1 MFWEEHGW
9 REGETQGQDQLESSK
24 RSGWS
29 SAGRTDHLELTTAG
43 TAMTPTHGDFV
54 FAAAGNDAEET
65 GAPDPRDTPH
75 ANPPAAVQTLDALAL
90 LSLLQL
96 ALGGGLADEL
106 AGTLGVG
113 RSRADA
119 LFVDDVPH
127 GSHDAAVG
135 AWGGDDGLDVGDID
149 GGGAHASAGGFLA
162 QAQRCVGCD
171 LGAAEHGLQREA
183 DGQLETGAEEGE
195 EVPQGGVEEGV
206 DGEVGFE
213 EERGGCRDEVGQA
226 GVQDGDGHEVRR
238 DGAVWGGELANRAD
252 EGAWAVG
259 GRGEH

>member
-1 MFWEEHGW
+1 MIKGN
-9 REGETQGQDQLESSK
+9 
-24 RSGWS
+24 
-29 SAGRTDHLELTTAG
+29 HLELTTAG
-43 TAMTPTHGDFV
+43 TAMTPAHGYFI
-54 FAAAGNDAEET
+54 FAAAGNDAEEA
-65 GAPDPRDTPH
+65 GAPDPGDTPH
-75 ANPPAAVQTLDALAL
+75 ANPPATVQTPDALAL
-90 LSLLQL
+90 PSLLHL
-96 ALGGGLADEL
+96 ALGGGFADDL
-106 AGTLGVG
+106 AGSLGVG
-113 RSRADA
+113 RGRADA

-135 AWGGDDGLDVGDID
+135 AWGGDDGLDVGGVD
-149 GGGAHASAGGFLA
+149 GGSADAAAGGFLA

-183 DGQLETGAEEGE
+183 YGQLEAGAEEGE

-206 DGEVGFE
+206 NGEVGLE
-213 EERGGCRDEVGQA
+213 EEWGGCRDEVGET

-238 DGAVWGGELANRAD
+238 DGAVGGGELADGAD